1 MMSRDPFRLV
11 KECLEGHAYHT
22 ARADAHYQRGEQ
34 AKEQMHAEI
43 AGAYLRRSEMLT
55 EREG

>member
-1 MMSRDPFRLV
+1 MMKRDPYQLV

-22 ARADAHYQRGEQ
+22 ARSEAHYQKGDKV
-34 AKEQMHAEI
+34 KEQLHEEI

-55 EREG
+55 AQEG